1 MQIKGGVAGVGLTTS
16 RRGWPTACICCGTR
30 NPAGITPGW
39 PITTARWPNG
49 DAAPR
54 RRCVYVQEHEILP
67 RSCSA
72 RPRRA
77 RETLERIRP
86 ALRAPVV
93 RHEPDLYGAS
103 AQALLERLERV
114 PDRVGSVMLIGHN
127 PAIEELA
134 QALAGPT
141 PGSKF
146 PTGALAT
153 LTVPCASWRDIGR
166 DRAELVGFVRP
177 RDLEA

>member
-1 MQIKGGVAGVGLTTS
+1 MAHRLYLLRHAKSSWDHPGLADHDRPLAKRG
-16 RRGWPTACICCGTR
+16 RRAATALR
-30 NPAGITPGW
+30 S
-39 PITTARWPNG
+39 
-49 DAAPR
+49 
-54 RRCVYVQEHEILP
+54 YVQEHEIAPALVL
-67 RSCSA
+67 CSTA
-72 RPRRA
+72 RRA

-146 PTGALAT
+146 PTGTLAT